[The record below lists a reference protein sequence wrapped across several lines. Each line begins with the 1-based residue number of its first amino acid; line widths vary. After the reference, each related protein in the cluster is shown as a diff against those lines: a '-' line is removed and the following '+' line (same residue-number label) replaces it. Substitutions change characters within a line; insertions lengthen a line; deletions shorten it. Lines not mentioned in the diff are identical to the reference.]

1 MIVAFALLIAFAVPV
16 LFLLALKRYDLYQT
30 GKSKYN
36 FFTLAF
42 GLIAY
47 FLAAQINPA
56 ILNIGLANSWEEVV
70 VLWAPIVEEIL
81 KSLILIYFVN
91 RADFNYIVD
100 GAIYGFGV
108 GIGFAV
114 IENVQYMNNNL
125 EIAFLVAIAR
135 VFSTNLVHA
144 TGSGIIGIA
153 LANQREDKSK
163 PAPLII
169 LGGYGFAIFFHALFN
184 SMVSD
189 GIAILVAIVYGLLGM
204 GLIYFIIHRGMN
216 IQKQWVR
223 EKLGMTDRVTEQE
236 TQVVHNIEKIHEILL
251 PMEKRFGSGKANLV
265 RSLIYKQA
273 EIGIKRKLL
282 SKDTSEVRKAEVKK
296 IIEELGDD
304 INKLRNQIGV
314 YCMLMVREVYTDPEV
329 NNQVFNLLN
338 ARIASAG
345 IGQKGGGLWDRV
357 AEKVKDAELQ
367 ELKQSRLKAIKETSL
382 FKELSEEALNAVA
395 AKGVVKNYNKDEA
408 LMRKGDPADSFFVIL
423 KGSLKIVTTD
433 SKGDEIVI
441 NKVDSGET
449 IGELALIDQ
458 LPRSAGAIALEN
470 VEALELTRDAF
481 FELLDE
487 RLDVSLGILRG
498 FSNRLRFS
506 TTYIEKVID
515 WSQKTAKGDYS
526 FLENTQPIMN
536 TANSDDAK
544 AAQLLSAFYSMASKV
559 KEREEGLKQQLEI
572 LTFQIDEER
581 RKKEFEEITST
592 EFYSKLKEQAQTL
605 RRKRQGS

>member
-1 MIVAFALLIAFAVPV
+1 MVVAFALLIAFAVPV
-16 LFLLALKRYDLYQT
+16 LFLWILRRYDLYQT
-30 GKSKYN
+30 GKSTFN
-36 FFTLAF
+36 VVTLVAGFF
-42 GLIAY
+42 AY
-47 FLAAQINPA
+47 LLAAQINPA
-56 ILNIGLANSWEEVV
+56 ILNIGLADSWNEVV
-70 VLWAPIVEEIL
+70 RFWAPIVEEIL
-81 KSLILIYFVN
+81 KSLIIIYLVN

-135 VFSTNLVHA
+135 VFSTNFVHA

-153 LANQREDKSK
+153 LANQRDDKSK
-163 PAPLII
+163 RAPLII
-169 LGGYGFAIFFHALFN
+169 LAGYVFAIFFHALFN
-184 SMVSD
+184 SMVSE
-189 GIAILVAIVYGLLGM
+189 GVAILVAIIYGVIGV
-204 GLIYFIIHRGMN
+204 GLIYVIIRRGMN
-216 IQKQWVR
+216 IQKQWVA
-223 EKLGMTDRVTEQE
+223 EKLDMTDRVTQQE
-236 TQVVHNIEKIHEILL
+236 TQVVSNIEKINEVLL
-251 PMEKRFGSGKANLV
+251 PIEKRFGTEKANLV

-273 EIGIKRKLL
+273 EIGIKRNLL
-282 SKDTSEVRKAEVKK
+282 GKDTSEVRKAEINK

-314 YCMLMVREVYTDPEV
+314 YCMMMVREVYAGMDT
-329 NNQVFNLLN
+329 QVFNLLN

-345 IGQKGGGLWDRV
+345 TGQKGGGIWDRV
-357 AEKVKDAELQ
+357 TEKVKDAELQ

-382 FKELSEEALNAVA
+382 FKELSEEALTAVA
-395 AKGVVKNYNKDEA
+395 AKASVQNYSKDEA

-433 SKGDEIVI
+433 SKGDEIII
-441 NKVDSGET
+441 NKVDGGET

-458 LPRSAGAIALEN
+458 LPRSAGAIALED

-487 RLDVSLGILRG
+487 RFDVSLGILRG

-515 WSQKTAKGDYS
+515 WSQKTAEGDYS

-544 AAQLLSAFYSMASKV
+544 ASQLLFTFYSMVSKV

-572 LTFQIDEER
+572 LTFQIDQER

-605 RRKRQGS
+605 RKKRQGS